1 MTHKGDKSLIK
12 IWNKETIFKVISLH
26 TLLLCR
32 LFERLYKFELCTKA
46 IKKKQLVYCS
56 LRFFWSQAGMKI
68 KLKHVL

>member
-32 LFERLYKFELCTKA
+32 LFERLYKFEPCTKA
-46 IKKKQLVYCS
+46 IKKNNLCTVRLGFS
-56 LRFFWSQAGMKI
+56 GLRRE
-68 KLKHVL
+68 